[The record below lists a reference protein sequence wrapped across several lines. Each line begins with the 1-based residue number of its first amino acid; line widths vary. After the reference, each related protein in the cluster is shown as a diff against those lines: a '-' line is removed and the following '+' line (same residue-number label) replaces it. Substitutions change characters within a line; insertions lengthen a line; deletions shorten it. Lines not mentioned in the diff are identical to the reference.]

1 MDIHQ
6 VLEERL
12 ARFMGTEEAIL
23 YSYDVATLPSVL
35 PAFASR
41 KDIIVID
48 ELCPWPHHNG
58 ACLSRAKGPFLLF
71 LGCSE
76 VSCCTMPVCFR
87 SCQSLRPE
95 RISLSPVSAAP
106 GRTIPALASLLPKAC
121 SLCP

>member
-1 MDIHQ
+1 MFFELHNCTTWVLTRSAPQEAAAKAIDHYGIGACGPRAFYGSMDVHL

-12 ARFMGTEEAIL
+12 AHFMGAEEAIL

-58 ACLSRAKGPFLLF
+58 AALSRAKGMFL
-71 LGCSE
+71 
-76 VSCCTMPVCFR
+76 P
-87 SCQSLRPE
+87 
-95 RISLSPVSAAP
+95 
-106 GRTIPALASLLPKAC
+106 
-121 SLCP
+121 